1 MLLCSPLILLLALA
15 FGLALEWCVGEPRR
29 FHPLVGFGRWAK
41 WLEQRLNPPWRYNTS
56 MGIAMGFLSVLLLL
70 AIPCGIY
77 WVIHTLYLQYIQPH
91 LLGSEAAILSATLN
105 ANLIGLV
112 LLNGGALWF
121 ALGANSLLAHVRAI
135 ATPLLAN
142 DLPAARLALSM
153 IVSRDCSQLNETEIA
168 KGAIE
173 SNLENGADA
182 IFSTLFWFMLLGGMG
197 AIVHRLANTLDAM
210 WGYRTPRLNCFGR
223 CAARLDDVLN
233 FIPARLTALSYTVL
247 GQTRTAWQC
256 WRSQAPRWDS
266 PNAGPVMAAG
276 AGALGIMLGGN
287 AIYHGQ
293 IEQRTDLGAGPV
305 PQAADIARSIVLVQK
320 TLALWLLSCVVLL
333 LIAHAIS

>member
-1 MLLCSPLILLLALA
+1 MLLHSPLILLLALA

-41 WLEQRLNPPWRYNTS
+41 WLEQRLNPPCRYNTVT
-56 MGIAMGFLSVLLLL
+56 GIAMGALSVLLLL
-70 AIPCGIY
+70 AIPCGLY
-77 WVIHTLYLQYIQPH
+77 WGIHALYLQYVQPH
-91 LLGSEAAILSATLN
+91 LLGSETATLS
-105 ANLIGLV
+105 ANLISLV
-112 LLNGGALWF
+112 LLNGAALWF
-121 ALGANSLLAHVRAI
+121 ALGANSLLVHVRAI

-142 DLPAARLALSM
+142 DLPAARIALSM
-153 IVSRDCSQLNETEIA
+153 IVSRDCSQLSDTEIA

-182 IFSTLFWFMLLGGMG
+182 IFSTLFWFVLLGGVG
-197 AIVHRLANTLDAM
+197 AILHRLANTLDAM

-256 WRSQAPRWDS
+256 WCSQAPRWDS

-276 AGALGIMLGGN
+276 AGALGITLGGN
-287 AIYHGQ
+287 AMYHGQ
-293 IEQRTDLGAGPV
+293 IEQRTALGAGPA
-305 PQAADIARSIVLVQK
+305 PQAADIARSIVLVKK
-320 TLALWLLSCVVLL
+320 TLALWLLSCVALL